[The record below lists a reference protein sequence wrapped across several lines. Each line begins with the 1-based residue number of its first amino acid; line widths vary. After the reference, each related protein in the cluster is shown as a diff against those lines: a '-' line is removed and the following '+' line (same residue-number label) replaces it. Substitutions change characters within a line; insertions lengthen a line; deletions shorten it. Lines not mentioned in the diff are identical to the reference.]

1 MVDALASGA
10 SVRMDVEV
18 RVLFWAPI
26 NSDNLLKFLHDLSFR
41 SIILSHIPYTIR
53 RSNTYYYN
61 RRVPKHAVES
71 YGQFIRLTLSKDPL
85 EAEAFSRRLSDILDG
100 VWNATKN
107 APPVNLST
115 IIESFQPRRVALSEI
130 AAEYLA
136 LKRIDLTPPRV
147 AVSAF
152 ISVAGDRDVSE
163 YTREDAKL
171 FLRHLEMSG
180 NKTATIRKRI
190 NSLSA
195 ILNYAY
201 AELDLDKRNPFS
213 RLFIKGEGEDSHKR
227 GTFTNE
233 QLRLG
238 YDKALASGSQI
249 KLLMPLLG
257 ETGCRLAEIVG
268 LKLED
273 IDLENDLIH
282 IRANSARRLKT
293 KSSQRTLPL
302 IGYAKLAT
310 EQALKQADGTYLFP
324 RYIRDGKCYATHA
337 SNALNKWLKKDFDG
351 LTAHCLRH
359 TFRDRL
365 RAVECPMDLI
375 DQIGGW
381 SSITTAGARYG
392 EGYGVDKIIFYF
404 LRFLIPR

>member
-1 MVDALASGA
+1 M
-10 SVRMDVEV
+10 
-18 RVLFWAPI
+18 
-26 NSDNLLKFLHDLSFR
+26 
-41 SIILSHIPYTIR
+41 SHIPYTLF
-53 RSNTYYYN
+53 RSGTYYFN
-61 RRVPKHAVES
+61 RRVPKHAVKA
-71 YGQFIRLTLSKDPL
+71 YGPFIRQALSKCPEEAHAYAKRLCDVLEGSWSNTAIIQPVDIPTIISSFKPRSFVLSEVADEYLTLKDIDHRPSHTAL
-85 EAEAFSRRLSDILDG
+85 DAFL
-100 VWNATKN
+100 
-107 APPVNLST
+107 NL
-115 IIESFQPRRVALSEI
+115 
-130 AAEYLA
+130 
-136 LKRIDLTPPRV
+136 
-147 AVSAF
+147 
-152 ISVAGDRDVSE
+152 AGDRDVSQ

-171 FLRHLEMSG
+171 FVCHLEMKG
-180 NKTATIRKRI
+180 NKTATIRRRI
-190 NSLSA
+190 NSISA

-233 QLRLG
+233 QLKWG

-249 KLLMPLLG
+249 KFLMPLLG

-273 IDLENDLIH
+273 IDLVNDLIH
-282 IRANSARRLKT
+282 IRPNSARRLKT
-293 KSSQRTLPL
+293 RTSQRTLPL
-302 IGYAKLAT
+302 VGYAKLAMA
-310 EQALKQADGTYLFP
+310 QAIKHADETYLFP

-365 RAVECPMDLI
+365 RAVECPIDLI

-381 SSITTAGARYG
+381 KSVSSIGNSYG
-392 EGYGVDKIIFYF
+392 EGYSIDKIRWRVEIIQIIEPKKRNSNQST
-404 LRFLIPR
+404 LN

>member
-1 MVDALASGA
+1 M
-10 SVRMDVEV
+10 
-18 RVLFWAPI
+18 
-26 NSDNLLKFLHDLSFR
+26 
-41 SIILSHIPYTIR
+41 
-53 RSNTYYYN
+53 
-61 RRVPKHAVES
+61 
-71 YGQFIRLTLSKDPL
+71 
-85 EAEAFSRRLSDILDG
+85 
-100 VWNATKN
+100 
-107 APPVNLST
+107 
-115 IIESFQPRRVALSEI
+115 
-130 AAEYLA
+130 
-136 LKRIDLTPPRV
+136 
-147 AVSAF
+147 
-152 ISVAGDRDVSE
+152 
-163 YTREDAKL
+163 REDAKL

-201 AELDLDKRNPFS
+201 SELDLDKRNPFS

-233 QLRLG
+233 RLKWG

-293 KSSQRTLPL
+293 RSSQRTLPL
-302 IGYAKLAT
+302 VGYAKLAMVQT
-310 EQALKQADGTYLFP
+310 LNQADDTYLFP
-324 RYIRDGKCYATHA
+324 RYIRDGKCFSTHA

-365 RAVECPMDLI
+365 RSVECPMDLI

-381 SSITTAGARYG
+381 KSVSSIGNSYG
-392 EGYGVDKIIFYF
+392 IGYQNSQILAWTI
-404 LRFLIPR
+404 LISVNKKPIQFFN

>member
-1 MVDALASGA
+1 M
-10 SVRMDVEV
+10 
-18 RVLFWAPI
+18 
-26 NSDNLLKFLHDLSFR
+26 K
-41 SIILSHIPYTIR
+41 
-53 RSNTYYYN
+53 
-61 RRVPKHAVES
+61 
-71 YGQFIRLTLSKDPL
+71 
-85 EAEAFSRRLSDILDG
+85 
-100 VWNATKN
+100 
-107 APPVNLST
+107 
-115 IIESFQPRRVALSEI
+115 
-130 AAEYLA
+130 
-136 LKRIDLTPPRV
+136 
-147 AVSAF
+147 
-152 ISVAGDRDVSE
+152 
-163 YTREDAKL
+163 
-171 FLRHLEMSG
+171 G
-180 NKTATIRKRI
+180 NKTATIRRRI

-227 GTFTNE
+227 GTFTND
-233 QLRLG
+233 QLKWG

-273 IDLENDLIH
+273 IDLANDMIH
-282 IRANSARRLKT
+282 IRPNSARRLKT
-293 KSSQRTLPL
+293 RSSQRTLPL
-302 IGYAKLAT
+302 VGYAKIAM
-310 EQALKQADGTYLFP
+310 EKALKQADDNYLCP

-351 LTAHCLRH
+351 LRH

-381 SSITTAGARYG
+381 KSVSSIWSSYG
-392 EGYGVDKIIFYF
+392 IGFKLEKFTKYLTNLVQYRNIIKVRNKLFNSYTILEPTLNKLF
-404 LRFLIPR
+404 I

>member
-1 MVDALASGA
+1 M
-10 SVRMDVEV
+10 
-18 RVLFWAPI
+18 
-26 NSDNLLKFLHDLSFR
+26 
-41 SIILSHIPYTIR
+41 SHIPYTLC
-53 RSNTYYYN
+53 RSGTYYYN
-61 RRVPKHAVES
+61 RRVPKHAVKA
-71 YGQFIRLTLSKDPL
+71 YGPFIRQALSKCPK
-85 EAEAFSRRLSDILDG
+85 EAEAYAKRLGNVLEGSWSNTTDIIPIDVIAVVTSFKPRPSLLSDY
-100 VWNATKN
+100 V
-107 APPVNLST
+107 S
-115 IIESFQPRRVALSEI
+115 
-130 AAEYLA
+130 EYLS
-136 LKRIDLTPPRV
+136 LRSVHHKPIKV
-147 AVSAF
+147 AVDPF
-152 ISVAGDRDVSE
+152 ISLAGDRDVSQ

-171 FLRHLEMSG
+171 FVRHLDMKG
-180 NKTATIRKRI
+180 NKTATIRRRI

-213 RLFIKGEGEDSHKR
+213 RLFIRGEGEDTHKR
-227 GTFTNE
+227 GTFTND
-233 QLRLG
+233 QLKWG

-268 LKLED
+268 LNLED

-282 IRANSARRLKT
+282 IRPNSARRLKT
-293 KSSQRTLPL
+293 RSSQRTLPL
-302 IGYAKLAT
+302 VGYAKLAMK
-310 EQALKQADGTYLFP
+310 QALKQADDTYLFP

-381 SSITTAGARYG
+381 RSVSSIGNSYG
-392 EGYGVDKIIFYF
+392 EGYRLAQIRTVIERIKVGHRV
-404 LRFLIPR
+404 LISCQSMG

>member
-1 MVDALASGA
+1 V
-10 SVRMDVEV
+10 
-18 RVLFWAPI
+18 
-26 NSDNLLKFLHDLSFR
+26 
-41 SIILSHIPYTIR
+41 SHIPYTLY
-53 RSNTYYYN
+53 RSGTYYYN
-61 RRVPKHAVES
+61 RRVPKHAVNA
-71 YGQFIRLTLSKDPL
+71 YGPFIRQALSKCPE
-85 EAEAFSRRLSDILDG
+85 EAEAYAKRLGDVLEGSWSNTTSIQPVDIPTILFSFKPRSFLLSEIAEEYLSLRVIDE
-100 VWNATKN
+100 K
-107 APPVNLST
+107 PP
-115 IIESFQPRRVALSEI
+115 RVALSG
-130 AAEYLA
+130 
-136 LKRIDLTPPRV
+136 
-147 AVSAF
+147 F
-152 ISVAGDRDVSE
+152 ISLAGDRDVSQ

-171 FLRHLEMSG
+171 FVCHLEMKG
-180 NKTATIRKRI
+180 NKTATLRRRI

-227 GTFTNE
+227 GTFTND
-233 QLRLG
+233 QLKWG

-282 IRANSARRLKT
+282 IRPNSARRLKT
-293 KSSQRTLPL
+293 RSSQRTLPL
-302 IGYAKLAT
+302 VGYAKLAM
-310 EQALKQADGTYLFP
+310 EQALEQGDSTYLFP
-324 RYIRDGKCYATHA
+324 RYIRDGACKGDHA
-337 SNALNKWLKKDFDG
+337 SAALGKWLKKDFDG

-365 RAVECPMDLI
+365 RAIECPMDLI

-381 SSITTAGARYG
+381 KSVISIGNSYG
-392 EGYGVDKIIFYF
+392 NGYKLVKLQKQFEAV
-404 LRFLIPR
+404 RIPTVENNLSTRTGG

>member
-1 MVDALASGA
+1 M
-10 SVRMDVEV
+10 
-18 RVLFWAPI
+18 
-26 NSDNLLKFLHDLSFR
+26 
-41 SIILSHIPYTIR
+41 SHIPYTLC
-53 RSNTYYYN
+53 RSGTYYYN
-61 RRVPKHAVES
+61 RRVPKHAVKAF
-71 YGQFIRLTLSKDPL
+71 GPFIRQALSKCPEEAAAYATRLGNVL
-85 EAEAFSRRLSDILDG
+85 EGSWSNTAIIQPVDIPTILFSFKPRSFVLSEIAEEYLSLRAIDE
-100 VWNATKN
+100 K
-107 APPVNLST
+107 PP
-115 IIESFQPRRVALSEI
+115 RVALSG
-130 AAEYLA
+130 
-136 LKRIDLTPPRV
+136 
-147 AVSAF
+147 F
-152 ISVAGDRDVSE
+152 ISLAGDRDVSQ

-171 FLRHLEMSG
+171 FTRHLEIKG
-180 NKTATIRKRI
+180 NKTGTIRRRI

-227 GTFTNE
+227 GTFTND
-233 QLRLG
+233 QLKWG

-249 KLLMPLLG
+249 KLLMPILG

-302 IGYAKLAT
+302 VGYAKLAM
-310 EQALKQADGTYLFP
+310 EKAFKQGDNIYLFP
-324 RYIRDGKCYATHA
+324 RYIKDGKCYATHA

-359 TFRDRL
+359 SFRDRL
-365 RAVECPMDLI
+365 RSVECPMDLI

-381 SSITTAGARYG
+381 KSVSSIGN
-392 EGYGVDKIIFYF
+392 GYGKGYSMEQIRKWIR
-404 LRFLIPR
+404 LSSI

>member
-1 MVDALASGA
+1 
-10 SVRMDVEV
+10 
-18 RVLFWAPI
+18 
-26 NSDNLLKFLHDLSFR
+26 
-41 SIILSHIPYTIR
+41 
-53 RSNTYYYN
+53 
-61 RRVPKHAVES
+61 
-71 YGQFIRLTLSKDPL
+71 
-85 EAEAFSRRLSDILDG
+85 
-100 VWNATKN
+100 
-107 APPVNLST
+107 
-115 IIESFQPRRVALSEI
+115 
-130 AAEYLA
+130 
-136 LKRIDLTPPRV
+136 V
-147 AVSAF
+147 AVDPF
-152 ISVAGDRDVSE
+152 ISLAGDRDISQ

-171 FLRHLEMSG
+171 FVRHLEMKG
-180 NKTATIRKRI
+180 NKTATIRRRI

-201 AELDLDKRNPFS
+201 AELDLDRRNPFS

-227 GTFTNE
+227 GTFNND
-233 QLRLG
+233 QLKQG

-282 IRANSARRLKT
+282 IRPNSARSLKT
-293 KSSQRTLPL
+293 RSSQRTLPL
-302 IGYAKLAT
+302 VGYAKPAM
-310 EQALKQADGTYLFP
+310 EQALKQADDTYLFP

-381 SSITTAGARYG
+381 KSINSIGN
-392 EGYGVDKIIFYF
+392 GYGKGYRITSINTVLSKIKIY
-404 LRFLIPR
+404 PAPKEC

>member
-1 MVDALASGA
+1 M
-10 SVRMDVEV
+10 
-18 RVLFWAPI
+18 
-26 NSDNLLKFLHDLSFR
+26 
-41 SIILSHIPYTIR
+41 SHIPYTLC
-53 RSNTYYYN
+53 RSGTYYYN
-61 RRVPKHAVES
+61 RRVPKHAVKAF
-71 YGQFIRLTLSKDPL
+71 GPFIRQALSKCPEEAAAYATRLGNVL
-85 EAEAFSRRLSDILDG
+85 EGSWSNTAIIQPVDIPTILFSFKPRSFLLSEIAEEYLSLRVIDE
-100 VWNATKN
+100 K
-107 APPVNLST
+107 PP
-115 IIESFQPRRVALSEI
+115 RVALSG
-130 AAEYLA
+130 
-136 LKRIDLTPPRV
+136 
-147 AVSAF
+147 F
-152 ISVAGDRDVSE
+152 ISLAGDRDVSQ

-171 FLRHLEMSG
+171 FVCHLEMKG
-180 NKTATIRKRI
+180 NKTATLRRRI

-227 GTFTNE
+227 GTFTND
-233 QLRLG
+233 QLKWG

-282 IRANSARRLKT
+282 IRPNSARRLKT
-293 KSSQRTLPL
+293 RSSQRTLPL
-302 IGYAKLAT
+302 VGYAKLAM
-310 EQALKQADGTYLFP
+310 EQALEQGDSTYLFP
-324 RYIRDGKCYATHA
+324 RYIRDGACKGDHA
-337 SNALNKWLKKDFDG
+337 SAALGKWLKKDFDG

-365 RAVECPMDLI
+365 RAIECPMDLI

-381 SSITTAGARYG
+381 KSVSSIGNSYG
-392 EGYGVDKIIFYF
+392 NGYKLVKLQKQFEAV
-404 LRFLIPR
+404 RIPTVENNLSTRTGG

>member
-1 MVDALASGA
+1 V
-10 SVRMDVEV
+10 
-18 RVLFWAPI
+18 
-26 NSDNLLKFLHDLSFR
+26 
-41 SIILSHIPYTIR
+41 SHIPYTLCG
-53 RSNTYYYN
+53 SGTYFYN
-61 RRVPKHAVES
+61 RRVPKHAVKA
-71 YGQFIRLTLSKDPL
+71 YGPFIRQALSKCPE
-85 EAEAFSRRLSDILDG
+85 EAEAYAKRLGYVLEGSWSNTTDIIPIDVIAVVASFKPRPSLLSDY
-100 VWNATKN
+100 V
-107 APPVNLST
+107 S
-115 IIESFQPRRVALSEI
+115 
-130 AAEYLA
+130 EYLS
-136 LKRIDLTPPRV
+136 LRSVHHKPIKV
-147 AVSAF
+147 AVDPF
-152 ISVAGDRDVSE
+152 ISLAGDRDVSQ

-171 FLRHLEMSG
+171 FVRYLEIKG
-180 NKTATIRKRI
+180 NKTATIRRRI

-227 GTFTNE
+227 GTFNND
-233 QLRLG
+233 QLKQG
-238 YDKALASGSQI
+238 YDKARASGSQI

-273 IDLENDLIH
+273 IDFANDLLH
-282 IRANSARRLKT
+282 IRPNSARRLKT
-293 KSSQRTLPL
+293 RSSQRTLPL
-302 IGYAKLAT
+302 VGYAKLAM
-310 EQALKQADGTYLFP
+310 EQALKQADDTYVFP

-365 RAVECPMDLI
+365 RSVECPMDLI

-381 SSITTAGARYG
+381 SSFGTVGSNYGKGHSANIVNRSLTKIKIT
-392 EGYGVDKIIFYF
+392 
-404 LRFLIPR
+404 